1 MKKLICFLSILAIA
15 FCLSKVS
22 IAAEHPGEHPGTP
35 AKTEAHSEHPGKA
48 AEHPGEAAEH
58 PGETAEHPGKKAIL
72 SAEEIIKAIKTHI
85 NKVTKANEGYFP
97 VYDSKEGR
105 GLGLKLIKVHEDR
118 VSYIKKEDAYFACT
132 DFVAEDGKE
141 KYDVDFW
148 MKKTKKGTLEVYQTK
163 IHKKDGKPRF
173 TYQDDEIVEVSP
185 AMAPEEHT

>member
-1 MKKLICFLSILAIA
+1 MKALISILLVLAVA
-15 FCLSKVS
+15 VS
-22 IAAEHPGEHPGTP
+22 FSII
-35 AKTEAHSEHPGKA
+35 S
-48 AEHPGEAAEH
+48 EAAEH
-58 PGETAEHPGKKAIL
+58 PGSEHPGAEHPGAEHPGKEAAL
-72 SAEEIIKAIKTHI
+72 SAGQIINGIKTHI
-85 NKVTKANEGYFP
+85 DKVTKANEGYFP
-97 VYDSKEGR
+97 VYDSKEGK

-118 VSYIKKEDAYFACT
+118 VSYIKKEGAYFACT